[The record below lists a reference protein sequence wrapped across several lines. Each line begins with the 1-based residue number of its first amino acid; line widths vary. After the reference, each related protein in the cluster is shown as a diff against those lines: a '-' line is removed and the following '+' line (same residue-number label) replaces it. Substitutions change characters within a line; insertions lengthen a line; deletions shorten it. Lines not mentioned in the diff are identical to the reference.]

1 MKPSLLK
8 RLFGS
13 FWSDERGTA
22 ALETVIMAPFLTI
35 GLFFSYEAYGAYRQQ
50 SLTDKAT
57 YTIADILSRE
67 QNNSSP
73 IDDTYIDN
81 AKTLFNDLTRSDIGQ
96 LRITVV
102 RRHLDPDN
110 NVDFFEL
117 RWSELRG
124 QGAFEEMTQEMV
136 ENADDFFPAM
146 LNGQEMILVESR
158 SLYRP
163 SVTLGGVFREFP
175 IEARMFMT
183 LRFAPQLCHIDICN
197 TSNTTS

>member
-1 MKPSLLK
+1 MKPSLFK
-8 RLFGS
+8 RLLGS

-50 SLTDKAT
+50 SLTEKAT

-67 QNNSSP
+67 QNNSTP

-96 LRITVV
+96 LRVTVV

-124 QGAFEEMTQEMV
+124 QGAFQEMTQAMV
-136 ENADDFFPAM
+136 QNADDFFPAM
-146 LNGQEMILVESR
+146 LNGQEMILVESLSR
-158 SLYRP
+158 YQP
-163 SVTLGGVFREFP
+163 SVTLGGVFRDVP

-183 LRFAPQLCHIDICN
+183 LRFAPQLCHIDVCN

>member
-1 MKPSLLK
+1 MKLSLLK

-35 GLFFSYEAYGAYRQQ
+35 GLFFSYEAYGAFRQQ
-50 SLTDKAT
+50 SLTEKAT

-67 QNNSSP
+67 QNNGTP
-73 IDDTYIDN
+73 IDDTYVDN

-124 QGAFEEMTQEMV
+124 DGAFQEMTQAMV
-136 ENADDFFPAM
+136 QDADDFFPAM
-146 LNGQEMILVESR
+146 LNGQEMILVESL
-158 SLYRP
+158 SPYRP